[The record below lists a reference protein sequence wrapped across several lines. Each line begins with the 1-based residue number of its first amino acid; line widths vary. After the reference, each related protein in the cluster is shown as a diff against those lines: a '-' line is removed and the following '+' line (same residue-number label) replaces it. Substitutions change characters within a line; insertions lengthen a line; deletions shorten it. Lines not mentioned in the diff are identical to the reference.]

1 MKEFRT
7 SKILLF
13 GIFFFFFFFFLDNSK
28 KNKVGGIRSRAK
40 SWVALGTATRHPSS
54 SVLLAV
60 KILVLVLIFM
70 AGRRMVVHAR
80 RMGTV
85 GMKSCGYSDPHVQ
98 KLHKLWHTSLLLR
111 ERERETVCS
120 CRMPEKLKEIWMR
133 FEEKHICIF
142 ISFASLSFL
151 PLSFLSLG
159 RSFCTCLL
167 LVST

>member
-13 GIFFFFFFFFLDNSK
+13 GIFFFFFFLDNSK

-54 SVLLAV
+54 SVLLTV
-60 KILVLVLIFM
+60 KIMLVLIFM
-70 AGRRMVVHAR
+70 AGGRVVVHAR

-111 ERERETVCS
+111 ERERE
-120 CRMPEKLKEIWMR
+120 REKLCVAVECQKNWKRSECVLRRNIYLYLY
-133 FEEKHICIF
+133 H
-142 ISFASLSFL
+142 L
-151 PLSFLSLG
+151 PLSASSLFP
-159 RSFCTCLL
+159 SSL
-167 LVST
+167 